1 MSFEIDGYYGYE
13 GQHDI
18 RPMTKCDFTQFKTK
32 SIDVASSGVART
44 LQTTFIISRS

>member
-1 MSFEIDGYYGYE
+1 MAFEIDGYYGYD

-18 RPMTKCDFTQFKTK
+18 RPLKKCDITQFKTK
-32 SIDVASSGVART
+32 SLDVASSGAATT